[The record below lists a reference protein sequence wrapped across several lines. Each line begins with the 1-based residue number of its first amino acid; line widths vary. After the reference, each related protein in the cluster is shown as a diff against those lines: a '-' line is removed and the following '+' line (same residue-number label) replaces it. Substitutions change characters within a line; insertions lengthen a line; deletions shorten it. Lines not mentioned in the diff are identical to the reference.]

1 MINIMGGSN
10 KTEEFSYYKDLTIKA
25 FLSVRKY
32 EEHIINM
39 VKLME
44 NSGMKC
50 FLPNSI
56 EDLRKR
62 FRLNENDLTAA
73 KSMNKIILDAYNKLT
88 TNIYDLIQ
96 LFQNGIKN

>member
-1 MINIMGGSN
+1 MIKIMGGSN
-10 KTEEFSYYKDLTIKA
+10 KTEEFNYYKDLTIKA
-25 FLSVRKY
+25 FLSIRKY

-44 NSGMKC
+44 KSGMKC

-73 KSMNKIILDAYNKLT
+73 KFMNNTIFDANDKLT
-88 TNIYDLIQ
+88 TILYDKIQ
-96 LFQNGIKN
+96 SIQNGIKN